1 MGHSGVQ
8 SGATGFAGSRAGGVG
23 NRRITFQEEDFRN
36 VWPEL
41 SEYWEANW
49 KETRQDG
56 DDRPLRVDLER
67 YLKAAQAGVLKVLTA
82 RENEKLV
89 GYYGF
94 YLMMHPKAGELFGK
108 VDSYYLAP
116 DFRGMN
122 GVRLLKAGEALAKQ
136 HGATWMLAAT
146 KKHGKLF
153 ERMGYEVNEILYGRK
168 L

>member
-1 MGHSGVQ
+1 M
-8 SGATGFAGSRAGGVG
+8 R
-23 NRRITFQEEDFRN
+23 FQEESFSE

-49 KETRQDG
+49 RETR
-56 DDRPLRVDLER
+56 DDDSPLKVDIGR
-67 YLKAAQAGVLKVLTA
+67 YLKADEAGVLKVLTA
-82 RENEKLV
+82 RTDNGKLV

-94 YLMMHPKAGELFGK
+94 FLSVHPKAGELFGK
-108 VDSYYLAP
+108 VDSYYLDP
-116 DFRGMN
+116 DFRGRD

-146 KKHGKLF
+146 KKHGRIF